1 MPTVPVHSIDIPAL
15 APYRS
20 TRDAAALRAHGLF
33 VAEGR
38 LVVVRVLDDPSWV
51 VESMLLSPAAY
62 DALRAVI
69 EARRSDV
76 PVYVCPSSVLADVTG
91 VHLHRGCL
99 ALVRRPSPLSWEA
112 VAARATR
119 LLVLDGLTDADNV
132 GSAFRNAAAFGVDAL
147 LLTPGTCDPLYRKA
161 VRTSMGHVLRLPWAT
176 VTPWPDALDALHRAG
191 WQTVV
196 LTPRQPSVPLETWVS
211 HGLAPRVALVVG
223 TEGAGVSDAVAGAAM
238 VRVRIPMA
246 TGVDSLN
253 VATAAAVVL
262 SRVPSCNREER
273 E

>member
-1 MPTVPVHSIDIPAL
+1 MPVHSLDIPAL
-15 APYRS
+15 VPYRS
-20 TRDAAALRAHGLF
+20 TRDAAALRAQGLF

-51 VESMLLSPAAY
+51 VESLLLSPAAY
-62 DALRAVI
+62 DALRPVI
-69 EARRSDV
+69 DARRSDV
-76 PVYVCPSSVLADVTG
+76 PVYVCPSSLLADVTG

-99 ALVRRPSPLSWEA
+99 ALVRRPSPVAWEA
-112 VAARATR
+112 VAATATR

-176 VTPWPDALDALHRAG
+176 VTPWPEALEQLHRAG

-196 LTPRQPSVPLETWVS
+196 LTPRQPSVRLEAWLS
-211 HGLAPRVALVVG
+211 QRLAPRVALVVG
-223 TEGAGVSDAVAGAAM
+223 TEGEGVSDAVADAAT

-246 TGVDSLN
+246 AGVDSIN

-262 SRVPSCNREER
+262 SHLPGGDREER
-273 E
+273 A